1 MLMSSER
8 LVTIR
13 SVYRQ
18 LLLVILINVPTVSFG
33 LALGWVSLASGE
45 AAEAGG
51 EEGEGAGAVVAA
63 VTTFAASSLGVP
75 ISARALRYGRKF
87 AVIATSFTFVIC
99 WSLKLVG
106 GPWCMVAARTAAGLG
121 AAGAWAL
128 APLLAREMCSA
139 AWGGAAAAAV
149 VPAHNLGVLLMYLA
163 ADARLPHATVLWWC
177 LGLSVSH
184 CFVFML
190 MPESPAFLAASGK
203 LERSLRWLRGSPGA
217 DGAGS
222 SAVSGAGAT
231 SLKSELAAL
240 PSPDLV
246 DRSAFALAKDM
257 LSDKRRRRAF
267 FIGGMAVVGQEACGV
282 LALLQYAERV
292 FVLAERGVEVE
303 AAVGAGDVGGA
314 ALMSPAR
321 HAVILG
327 VVQLAASF
335 IALYFVERVGR
346 RPLIVWSALCTG
358 LCLAAGAALVA
369 RPRLR
374 VGGVRAAGLALA
386 AAVAADS
393 AGLQP
398 APYALL
404 ADMFHYEF
412 RSCAVLLVTAAAG
425 AGNALEVCV
434 FPLVARSGGLQAA
447 VALAAAVTLA
457 YAAFAFA
464 ALPETRRRTPQQI
477 YDALERDTLV
487 CTLIALLKRFT
498 KRTAKNSSCPEKGT
512 PETKITSKN
521 PTIIKRNISFSLST
535 TKQSRDSN
543 AVNIESAINS
553 DVTLHTITNK
563 ETENTNL

>member
-1 MLMSSER
+1 
-8 LVTIR
+8 
-13 SVYRQ
+13 
-18 LLLVILINVPTVSFG
+18 
-33 LALGWVSLASGE
+33 
-45 AAEAGG
+45 
-51 EEGEGAGAVVAA
+51 
-63 VTTFAASSLGVP
+63 
-75 ISARALRYGRKF
+75 
-87 AVIATSFTFVIC
+87 
-99 WSLKLVG
+99 
-106 GPWCMVAARTAAGLG
+106 MVAARTAAGLG

-128 APLLAREMCSA
+128 APLLANEMCSA
-139 AWGGAAAAAV
+139 AWRGAAAAAV

-203 LERSLRWLRGSPGA
+203 LETAEQSLRWLRGSPGA
-217 DGAGS
+217 GEAG
-222 SAVSGAGAT
+222 SGAGNAAGSGAGT
-231 SLKSELAAL
+231 ASLKNELAAL
-240 PSPDLV
+240 PAPDLLT
-246 DRSAFALAKDM
+246 RSAFALAKDM

-292 FVLAERGVEVE
+292 FVLAEGGE
-303 AAVGAGDVGGA
+303 AGGEARAAGDAV
-314 ALMSPAR
+314 LMSPAR

-335 IALYFVERVGR
+335 IALYLVERVGR

-358 LCLAAGAALVA
+358 AFLAAGAVLVA
-369 RPRLR
+369 WPRLR
-374 VGGVRAAGLALA
+374 VGGARAAGLALA

-412 RSCAVLLVTAAAG
+412 RSCALLLVTAAAG

-434 FPLVARSGGLQAA
+434 FPLVARGGGGLRAA
-447 VALAAAVTLA
+447 IALAAAITLA

-477 YDALERDTLV
+477 YDALEYDTPACRFV
-487 CTLIALLKRFT
+487 TLFKRFT
-498 KRTAKNSSCPEKGT
+498 KRITNDSSCPEKGKS
-512 PETKITSKN
+512 ETNKSEK
-521 PTIIKRNISFSLST
+521 PTIHKQNRNLNLYAPE
-535 TKQSRDSN
+535 QNR
-543 AVNIESAINS
+543 VNSELANKS
-553 DVTLHTITNK
+553 DVTLHTNTNN
-563 ETENTNL
+563 ETENTNM